1 MSAVDERLARLI
13 LWLVPTTIVI
23 VGCVLS
29 ILPHSIVLELIIV
42 MFAWLSLSLPIGVL
56 AGNCI
61 SSAREYR

>member
-13 LWLVPTTIVI
+13 LWLVPSTIVV

-42 MFAWLSLSLPIGVL
+42 MFTWLSLSLPIGVL
-56 AGNCI
+56 AGHCMAT
-61 SSAREYR
+61 AREYR